1 MINHDKFLVTVIGSQ
16 NTGKSTFIKD
26 VVNKYLK
33 NPIYEPFY
41 TPEMDYRK
49 VIESKGLKI
58 NREGNYESQRAILD
72 CLVDSTIEAIRN
84 PYVKNVI
91 FDRCPIDNIVYSMY
105 LNDQDKIDNGKL
117 SQMISEMKRFVR
129 LYDTII
135 YIPLEKCND
144 IEVVDDKFR
153 DTDLNYRLYVDK
165 LFQKVISDL
174 DEIDRDKIV
183 EIWGSRNDRL
193 AMFFD
198 ELNHKFVVKKDWQSS
213 F

>member
-1 MINHDKFLVTVIGSQ
+1 MINTDKFLVTVIGSQ

-26 VVNKYLK
+26 VINKYK
-33 NPIYEPFY
+33 DNPIYEPFY

-72 CLVDSTIEAIRN
+72 CLVDGTIEAIRN
-84 PYVKNVI
+84 PEWKNVI
-91 FDRCPIDNIVYSMY
+91 FDRCPIDNIVYSLY
-105 LNDQDKIDNGKL
+105 LRGQDKISGENIK
-117 SQMISEMKRFVR
+117 QMISEMKRFVR
-129 LYDTII
+129 LYDAII
-135 YIPLEKCND
+135 YIPLDHCED

-153 DTDLNYRLYVDK
+153 DTDLNYRTYVDH

-183 EIWGSRNDRL
+183 EIYGTRNDRL
-193 AMFFD
+193 AMFFE
-198 ELNHKFVVKKDWQSS
+198 ELNHKFVVKNQWQTS